1 MIKFNKFELENGL
14 KVIVHQD
21 KSTPIVAL
29 NILYNVGAKDEDP
42 KQTGFAH
49 LFEHLMFGGSR
60 NIPVYDEPLQRV
72 GGENNA
78 FTNND
83 ITNYYITLPKQNIET
98 AFWLESDR
106 MLSLAFSKKSLDV
119 QRSVVCEEF
128 KQNYLNKPYGDIWHI
143 IRKMVYKNHPYSWP
157 TIGLELSHIQNAKMT
172 DVKAFFKK
180 FYCPNN
186 AIMVVAGDVTLTQV
200 KELTEKWFGN
210 IPEGPWQ
217 ERFYRDP
224 EKQKQANFKTVSAD
238 VPQDAFYMAFPCPGR
253 KSPHFYTVDLL
264 SDILSLG
271 NSSRLYKILIK
282 EKQIFTEVNAFITGE
297 MEHQMFMISGKLNEG
312 IKPDKAK
319 EEVMNILKDMGKT
332 FVDDSE
338 LTKVKNKVESRIAYS
353 DMSVLNKAMNL
364 AVAELLGD
372 PELVNYEVDKYREV
386 SAQDIKDMAKN
397 IFNHSNSNLL
407 YYLKK

>member
-1 MIKFNKFELENGL
+1 MIKFKKFELENGL
-14 KVIVHQD
+14 RVIVHQD
-21 KSTPIVAL
+21 KSTPIVAV
-29 NILYNVGAKDEDP
+29 NVLYNVGAKDEDP

-49 LFEHLMFGGSR
+49 LFEHLMFGGSK

-143 IRKMVYKNHPYSWP
+143 LRKMVYKNHPYSWP
-157 TIGLELSHIQNAKMT
+157 TIGLELSHIQNATMA

-186 AIMVVAGDVTLTQV
+186 AILVVAGDVTLQQV
-200 KELTEKWFGN
+200 KELSEKWFGN

-217 ERFYRDP
+217 ERNFHQP
-224 EKQKQANFKTVSAD
+224 EKQKQANFKTVTAN
-238 VPQDAFYMAFPCPGR
+238 VPQDAFYLAFPCPGR
-253 KSPHFYTVDLL
+253 KSPHFYSIDLL

-271 NSSRLYKILIK
+271 NSSRLYKKLIK
-282 EKQIFTEVNAFITGE
+282 EKQIFTELSAYITGE
-297 MEHQMFMISGKLNEG
+297 LEHQMFIVSGKLNDG
-312 IKPDKAK
+312 VKPDKAK
-319 EEVMNILKDMGKT
+319 EEVMNILKSMGKNL
-332 FVDDSE
+332 VEESE
-338 LTKVKNKVESRIAYS
+338 LVKVKNKVESRIAYS
-353 DMSVLNKAMNL
+353 EMNVLNNAMNL

-372 PELVNYEVDKYREV
+372 ADLVNYEVDKYREV
-386 SAQDIKDMAKN
+386 SAQDIKDMAKT
-397 IFNHSNSNLL
+397 IFNPANSNLL